1 MPHDRLLEALHSLN
15 HIGAT
20 INQIGPDAAAS
31 SQDTL
36 RLIVEG
42 ASKVVPGTSAVIYTY
57 DQDTDSF
64 DPDSCV
70 FVGAPDEI
78 MRLDEPRPNGLG
90 RKAIA
95 ARRPIL
101 SYEQHDIALHPP
113 RLAEGRWSAACYPLI
128 VADQAVGVLYVYLHE
143 ARAFDQ
149 LELGMLANFVNQAA
163 MAIFH
168 ARRVASVQRDL
179 LRKEEELAR
188 LHRAGLLIS
197 SRPRLQDTLQAILQM
212 ALEMTSARYGIF
224 RLANKPGDMLVTAAF
239 AGEDLSAPLLE
250 DLPLA
255 SPAIT
260 TWVAQHR
267 RPLLVP
273 DLRVAPWSEIYYPLD
288 SQFEMRSELAVP
300 LIGASGRLEGVLNLE
315 SPEVGAFSQADSFL
329 LQGLATQAVVAI
341 QEVRLLDAL
350 QEMADVLLTR
360 PYRAV
365 LDHLVALARDLL
377 NAADSAIWVLEDD
390 TLRLQAAS
398 ADHGHDERI
407 PLHGSLIGG
416 AVLQRRPVTSP
427 SLREDPAFYRPDL
440 AARHGWDR
448 ALIVPLRASDD
459 PEPIGAFSVYS
470 QAAGGRFTES
480 EWDTK
485 ILVTLAHYA
494 ALAMQNEQRQRA
506 LRAAQDQRTLA
517 ETFAALGDIA
527 ANVLH
532 QLNNKVGSIP
542 VRVQG
547 IEDKCAAALQ
557 TEPYLAANLAEIEKS
572 ASDAMNSVRESLA
585 LLHPMRPTPVAIA
598 TCVAEAATSAGLP
611 PTIQLGTHNLEAL
624 PPVMVGRQGL
634 TMVFANLF
642 ENAAR
647 AMEGRGQITVTGG
660 INHEW
665 VSVLVSD
672 SGPGIPAELQGR
684 VFDFASGRE
693 SAAPARNL
701 GFGLWWVKTLMARL
715 GGLVEIAHSG
725 PDGTTFRLRLPISPP
740 EEQEH

>member
-1 MPHDRLLEALHSLN
+1 MMSHDRLLEALHSLN

-20 INQIGPDAAAS
+20 INRIGPDVS
-31 SQDTL
+31 TSVNDTL

-57 DQDTDSF
+57 DQDTDRF

-70 FVGAPDEI
+70 FVGAPDDI

-95 ARRPIL
+95 ARHPIL

-113 RLAEGRWSAACYPLI
+113 RLAEGSWSAACYPLI
-128 VADQAVGVLYVYLHE
+128 VADQVVGVLYVYLHE
-143 ARAFDQ
+143 ARAFNE

-168 ARRVASVQRDL
+168 ARRVSSVQRDL

-197 SRPRLQDTLQAILQM
+197 SRPRLQDTLRAILQM

-224 RLANKPGDMLVTAAF
+224 RLANKAGDLLVTAAF

-250 DLPLA
+250 DLPLD

-273 DLRVAPWSEIYYPLD
+273 DLRLAPWSEIYYPLD

-315 SPEVGAFSQADSFL
+315 SPEVSAFSQADSYL

-360 PYRAV
+360 PYHHV

-377 NAADSAIWVLEDD
+377 NAADSAIWVLEGE

-407 PLHGSLIGG
+407 PLHGSLIGSS
-416 AVLQRRPVTSP
+416 VLQRRPVTS
-427 SLREDPAFYRPDL
+427 LNLQADPAFYRPDL

-448 ALIVPLRASDD
+448 ALIVPLRVSDE

-470 QAAGGRFTES
+470 RTVAGRAAES
-480 EWDTK
+480 EWDAK

-547 IEDKCAAALQ
+547 IEDKCAGILQ
-557 TEPYLAANLAEIEKS
+557 TEPYLAANLGEIEKS
-572 ASDAMNSVRESLA
+572 ASDAMNSVRESLS
-585 LLHPMRPTPVAIA
+585 LLHPMRLAPVAIA
-598 TCVAEAATSAGLP
+598 TCVAEAAASAKLP
-611 PTIQLGTHNLEAL
+611 PAVRLETHNLDAL

-642 ENAAR
+642 ENAVR
-647 AMEGRGQITVTGG
+647 AMEGAGQITVIGE

-665 VSVLVSD
+665 ISVLVSD
-672 SGPGIPAELQGR
+672 SGPGIPAEMQGR
-684 VFDFASGRE
+684 VFDFAPGRE
-693 SAAPARNL
+693 GAAPAGNL

-715 GGLVEIAHSG
+715 GGMVE
-725 PDGTTFRLRLPISPP
+725 
-740 EEQEH
+740 